1 MLIICMP
8 VLVSTGRMKFSPPRA
23 PSCTPKSWGMEGPVM
38 SASSTR
44 APVAAALHLAG
55 EQAGDEALAYAALAA
70 DNGNDAADGS
80 ALVQGLEK
88 ALLAALAVF
97 AAGGAVV
104 IAIFA
109 HYFYLF
115 CKQ

>member
-1 MLIICMP
+1 MVKVAILGIGTVGGGTAEVLTKNRELIARRD
-8 VLVSTGRMKFSPPRA
+8 VYKR
-23 PSCTPKSWGMEGPVM
+23 
-38 SASSTR
+38 
-44 APVAAALHLAG
+44 
-55 EQAGDEALAYAALAA
+55 Q
-70 DNGNDAADGS
+70 ADGS

>member
-1 MLIICMP
+1 MHSEELGDGG
-8 VLVSTGRMKFSPPRA
+8 TGDVRVQHGGA
-23 PSCTPKSWGMEGPVM
+23 
-38 SASSTR
+38 
-44 APVAAALHLAG
+44 VAAALHLAG
-55 EQAGDEALAYAALAA
+55 EQAGDHALAYAALAA